1 MTHILLTQRDAG
13 EMADSIIYDHGAKG
27 QSVPSDTDGGN
38 KTARRSLSGT
48 REEEAAAGWEECNNL
63 YALWVGTPSH

>member
-48 REEEAAAGWEECNNL
+48 REEEAAAG
-63 YALWVGTPSH
+63 